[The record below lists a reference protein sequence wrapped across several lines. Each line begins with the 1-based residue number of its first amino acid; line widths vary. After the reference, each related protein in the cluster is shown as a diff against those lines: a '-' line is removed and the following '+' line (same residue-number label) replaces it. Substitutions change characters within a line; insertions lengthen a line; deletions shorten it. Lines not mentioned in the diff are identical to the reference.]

1 MKNNLKILICAM
13 FVFSLSASVSVAAP
27 GGYIYTE
34 KGIINYSQSPIFDL
48 GGVFDV
54 SDASAFNHISVT
66 VTPLYTESS
75 PYDIPTTGLVG
86 WWRFDDGAGTRVR
99 DFSGNG
105 NNGTVNGEMLW
116 VPGKYNTAG
125 QFNGINTSVVIGDV
139 LDVGT
144 GSMTVVCEFNTTS
157 YTYDSVHGGALVNK
171 KMTNTPLDVGYYIH
185 YNQGGIKVRL
195 SDGVGSLD
203 MESLRRNLGDGKN
216 HQVCVIFDRSSGYAS
231 IYIDGILDSQTSIE
245 TITGDVDSGTTLS
258 IGSMG
263 TFSRCQ
269 FNGIIDNVIMYNRTL
284 SDTEIKQLYYD
295 SLRNVQFKT
304 DNSAEYSDAI
314 DSGTVEVPFT
324 KNESA
329 ITSLIAYVPDSV
341 EIGGVTVN
349 DYTSSVT
356 PFSIEAK
363 VYYVDN
369 TNPIWATALGM
380 IFASLIIAL
389 ASLAL
394 GAVREKV
401 TSDMIV
407 GAASSLII
415 LLIVLIIG
423 AIILNAF

>member
-48 GGVFDV
+48 GGVFDI
-54 SDASAFNHISVT
+54 SDASAFKSISVT

-157 YTYDSVHGGALVNK
+157 YTYDTVHGGALVNK
-171 KMTNTPLDVGYYIH
+171 KTTNNPLDVGYYIH

-231 IYIDGILDSQTSIE
+231 IYIDGMLDSQTSIE
-245 TITGDVDSGTTLS
+245 TITGDVDTSTTLS

-263 TFSRCQ
+263 
-269 FNGIIDNVIMYNRTL
+269 
-284 SDTEIKQLYYD
+284 
-295 SLRNVQFKT
+295 
-304 DNSAEYSDAI
+304 
-314 DSGTVEVPFT
+314 
-324 KNESA
+324 
-329 ITSLIAYVPDSV
+329 
-341 EIGGVTVN
+341 
-349 DYTSSVT
+349 
-356 PFSIEAK
+356 
-363 VYYVDN
+363 
-369 TNPIWATALGM
+369 
-380 IFASLIIAL
+380 
-389 ASLAL
+389 
-394 GAVREKV
+394 
-401 TSDMIV
+401 
-407 GAASSLII
+407 
-415 LLIVLIIG
+415 
-423 AIILNAF
+423 

>member
-54 SDASAFNHISVT
+54 SNASAFNHISVT

-86 WWRFDDGAGTRVR
+86 WWRFDEGAGTLVS
-99 DFSGNG
+99 DFSGNE
-105 NNGTVNGEMLW
+105 NDGTVKGGMLW

-125 QFNGINTSVVIGDV
+125 QFDGIDASVIIGDV

-263 TFSRCQ
+263 TFSRR

-324 KNESA
+324 KNKST

>member
-13 FVFSLSASVSVAAP
+13 FVFSLFASVSVAAP
-27 GGYIYTE
+27 GGYIGTYTE
-34 KGIINYSQSPIFDL
+34 TGIINYSQSQIFNL

-54 SDASAFNHISVT
+54 CDASAFNSISVT

-75 PYDIPTTGLVG
+75 PYDIPTPVG
-86 WWRFDDGAGTRVR
+86 WWRFDEGAGTLVR
-99 DFSGNG
+99 DFSGNE
-105 NNGTVNGEMLW
+105 NDGTVKGEMLW

-157 YTYDSVHGGALVNK
+157 YTYDTVHGGALVNK
-171 KMTNTPLDVGYYIH
+171 KTTNNPLDVGYYIH

-203 MESLRRNLGDGKN
+203 MESVRRNLGDGKN

-245 TITGDVDSGTTLS
+245 TITGDVDTSTTLS

-263 TFSRCQ
+263 TYSRR
-269 FNGIIDNVIMYNRTL
+269 FNGIIDNVIIYNRTL

-295 SLRNVQFKT
+295 SLRDVQFRT
-304 DNSAEYSDAI
+304 DNCAEYSDAI

-324 KNESA
+324 KNEST

-369 TNPIWATALGM
+369 TNPFWAMALGM

-423 AIILNAF
+423 AIILSAF